1 MSECTC
7 HKNYT
12 LDTLIPKVGVI
23 TDIRQETPDVKTFR
37 VNAPEGGK
45 LFEHMPGQ
53 CAMVCV
59 PGVGEALFSITSSPT
74 NKKYQEFSIK
84 RCGILTDY
92 LHTME
97 VGDELTVR
105 GPYGNAFPVETVL
118 KGQNLLFVA
127 GGIGLAPLRSVI
139 NYVMDNREN
148 YGTVDILYGSRSKE
162 DLVGLD
168 EIQNEWTKDKGV
180 NVYLTIDREQPE
192 WDGHVGFVP
201 SYLKELEFS
210 VDKTVLVC
218 GPPIMI
224 KFVLAGLEE
233 LGFSREQV
241 YTTDDIYALP
251 DGERAE
257 LIDGQIYMM
266 GTPSRIHQKLV
277 GQLSRIIG
285 NYIESNHGSCEIY
298 PAPFAVFI
306 KKDDKNYVEPDIS
319 VICDKNKLSDRGCEG
334 APDFII
340 EIVSPSSRRMD
351 YYKKCTLY
359 AESGVREYWIVDPEK
374 QRTMIY
380 RYEDDAAPMI
390 VPFEQ
395 DLAVGIYNDFMINVS
410 KLL

>member
-1 MSECTC
+1 
-7 HKNYT
+7 
-12 LDTLIPKVGVI
+12 
-23 TDIRQETPDVKTFR
+23 
-37 VNAPEGGK
+37 
-45 LFEHMPGQ
+45 MPL
-53 CAMVCV
+53 
-59 PGVGEALFSITSSPT
+59 P
-74 NKKYQEFSIK
+74 
-84 RCGILTDY
+84 
-92 LHTME
+92 
-97 VGDELTVR
+97 
-105 GPYGNAFPVETVL
+105 
-118 KGQNLLFVA
+118 
-127 GGIGLAPLRSVI
+127 
-139 NYVMDNREN
+139 
-148 YGTVDILYGSRSKE
+148 
-162 DLVGLD
+162 
-168 EIQNEWTKDKGV
+168 
-180 NVYLTIDREQPE
+180 
-192 WDGHVGFVP
+192 
-201 SYLKELEFS
+201 
-210 VDKTVLVC
+210 
-218 GPPIMI
+218 
-224 KFVLAGLEE
+224 
-233 LGFSREQV
+233 REQV

-351 YYKKCTLY
+351 YFKKCALY
-359 AESGVREYWIVDPEK
+359 AESCVREYWIVDPEK

-395 DLAVGIYNDFMINVS
+395 DLAVGIYNNFMINVS

>member
-1 MSECTC
+1 
-7 HKNYT
+7 
-12 LDTLIPKVGVI
+12 
-23 TDIRQETPDVKTFR
+23 
-37 VNAPEGGK
+37 
-45 LFEHMPGQ
+45 MPL
-53 CAMVCV
+53 
-59 PGVGEALFSITSSPT
+59 P
-74 NKKYQEFSIK
+74 
-84 RCGILTDY
+84 
-92 LHTME
+92 
-97 VGDELTVR
+97 
-105 GPYGNAFPVETVL
+105 
-118 KGQNLLFVA
+118 
-127 GGIGLAPLRSVI
+127 
-139 NYVMDNREN
+139 
-148 YGTVDILYGSRSKE
+148 
-162 DLVGLD
+162 
-168 EIQNEWTKDKGV
+168 
-180 NVYLTIDREQPE
+180 
-192 WDGHVGFVP
+192 
-201 SYLKELEFS
+201 
-210 VDKTVLVC
+210 
-218 GPPIMI
+218 
-224 KFVLAGLEE
+224 
-233 LGFSREQV
+233 REQV

-306 KKDDKNYVEPDIS
+306 KKDDKNYVEPDVS

>member
-1 MSECTC
+1 
-7 HKNYT
+7 
-12 LDTLIPKVGVI
+12 
-23 TDIRQETPDVKTFR
+23 
-37 VNAPEGGK
+37 
-45 LFEHMPGQ
+45 MPL
-53 CAMVCV
+53 
-59 PGVGEALFSITSSPT
+59 P
-74 NKKYQEFSIK
+74 
-84 RCGILTDY
+84 
-92 LHTME
+92 
-97 VGDELTVR
+97 
-105 GPYGNAFPVETVL
+105 
-118 KGQNLLFVA
+118 
-127 GGIGLAPLRSVI
+127 
-139 NYVMDNREN
+139 
-148 YGTVDILYGSRSKE
+148 
-162 DLVGLD
+162 
-168 EIQNEWTKDKGV
+168 
-180 NVYLTIDREQPE
+180 
-192 WDGHVGFVP
+192 
-201 SYLKELEFS
+201 
-210 VDKTVLVC
+210 
-218 GPPIMI
+218 
-224 KFVLAGLEE
+224 
-233 LGFSREQV
+233 REQV

-306 KKDDKNYVEPDIS
+306 IS
-319 VICDKNKLSDRGCEG
+319 VICDKSKLSDRGCEG

-380 RYEDDAAPMI
+380 HYEDDAAPMI

>member
-1 MSECTC
+1 
-7 HKNYT
+7 
-12 LDTLIPKVGVI
+12 
-23 TDIRQETPDVKTFR
+23 
-37 VNAPEGGK
+37 
-45 LFEHMPGQ
+45 MPL
-53 CAMVCV
+53 
-59 PGVGEALFSITSSPT
+59 P
-74 NKKYQEFSIK
+74 
-84 RCGILTDY
+84 
-92 LHTME
+92 
-97 VGDELTVR
+97 
-105 GPYGNAFPVETVL
+105 
-118 KGQNLLFVA
+118 
-127 GGIGLAPLRSVI
+127 
-139 NYVMDNREN
+139 
-148 YGTVDILYGSRSKE
+148 
-162 DLVGLD
+162 
-168 EIQNEWTKDKGV
+168 
-180 NVYLTIDREQPE
+180 
-192 WDGHVGFVP
+192 
-201 SYLKELEFS
+201 
-210 VDKTVLVC
+210 
-218 GPPIMI
+218 
-224 KFVLAGLEE
+224 
-233 LGFSREQV
+233 REQV

-319 VICDKNKLSDRGCEG
+319 VICDKSKLSDRGCEG

-359 AESGVREYWIVDPEK
+359 AESGVREYWLVAPEK

>member
-1 MSECTC
+1 
-7 HKNYT
+7 
-12 LDTLIPKVGVI
+12 
-23 TDIRQETPDVKTFR
+23 
-37 VNAPEGGK
+37 
-45 LFEHMPGQ
+45 MPL
-53 CAMVCV
+53 
-59 PGVGEALFSITSSPT
+59 P
-74 NKKYQEFSIK
+74 
-84 RCGILTDY
+84 
-92 LHTME
+92 
-97 VGDELTVR
+97 
-105 GPYGNAFPVETVL
+105 
-118 KGQNLLFVA
+118 
-127 GGIGLAPLRSVI
+127 
-139 NYVMDNREN
+139 
-148 YGTVDILYGSRSKE
+148 
-162 DLVGLD
+162 
-168 EIQNEWTKDKGV
+168 
-180 NVYLTIDREQPE
+180 
-192 WDGHVGFVP
+192 
-201 SYLKELEFS
+201 
-210 VDKTVLVC
+210 
-218 GPPIMI
+218 
-224 KFVLAGLEE
+224 
-233 LGFSREQV
+233 REQV

-285 NYIESNHGSCEIY
+285 NYIESDHDSCEIY

-351 YYKKCTLY
+351 YYKKCALY

-395 DLAVGIYNDFMINVS
+395 DLAVGIYNNFMINVS

>member
-1 MSECTC
+1 
-7 HKNYT
+7 
-12 LDTLIPKVGVI
+12 
-23 TDIRQETPDVKTFR
+23 
-37 VNAPEGGK
+37 
-45 LFEHMPGQ
+45 MPL
-53 CAMVCV
+53 
-59 PGVGEALFSITSSPT
+59 P
-74 NKKYQEFSIK
+74 
-84 RCGILTDY
+84 
-92 LHTME
+92 
-97 VGDELTVR
+97 
-105 GPYGNAFPVETVL
+105 
-118 KGQNLLFVA
+118 
-127 GGIGLAPLRSVI
+127 
-139 NYVMDNREN
+139 
-148 YGTVDILYGSRSKE
+148 
-162 DLVGLD
+162 
-168 EIQNEWTKDKGV
+168 
-180 NVYLTIDREQPE
+180 
-192 WDGHVGFVP
+192 
-201 SYLKELEFS
+201 
-210 VDKTVLVC
+210 
-218 GPPIMI
+218 
-224 KFVLAGLEE
+224 
-233 LGFSREQV
+233 REQV

-266 GTPSRIHQKLV
+266 DTPSRIHQKLV

-319 VICDKNKLSDRGCEG
+319 VICDKSKLSDRGCEG

-351 YYKKCTLY
+351 YYKKCALY

>member
-1 MSECTC
+1 
-7 HKNYT
+7 
-12 LDTLIPKVGVI
+12 
-23 TDIRQETPDVKTFR
+23 
-37 VNAPEGGK
+37 
-45 LFEHMPGQ
+45 MPL
-53 CAMVCV
+53 
-59 PGVGEALFSITSSPT
+59 P
-74 NKKYQEFSIK
+74 
-84 RCGILTDY
+84 
-92 LHTME
+92 
-97 VGDELTVR
+97 
-105 GPYGNAFPVETVL
+105 
-118 KGQNLLFVA
+118 
-127 GGIGLAPLRSVI
+127 
-139 NYVMDNREN
+139 
-148 YGTVDILYGSRSKE
+148 
-162 DLVGLD
+162 
-168 EIQNEWTKDKGV
+168 
-180 NVYLTIDREQPE
+180 
-192 WDGHVGFVP
+192 
-201 SYLKELEFS
+201 
-210 VDKTVLVC
+210 
-218 GPPIMI
+218 
-224 KFVLAGLEE
+224 
-233 LGFSREQV
+233 REQV

-319 VICDKNKLSDRGCEG
+319 VICDKSKLSDRGCEG

-359 AESGVREYWIVDPEK
+359 AESGVRGYWIVDPEK

-395 DLAVGIYNDFMINVS
+395 DLAVGIYNDFIINVS

>member
-1 MSECTC
+1 
-7 HKNYT
+7 
-12 LDTLIPKVGVI
+12 
-23 TDIRQETPDVKTFR
+23 
-37 VNAPEGGK
+37 
-45 LFEHMPGQ
+45 MPL
-53 CAMVCV
+53 
-59 PGVGEALFSITSSPT
+59 P
-74 NKKYQEFSIK
+74 
-84 RCGILTDY
+84 
-92 LHTME
+92 
-97 VGDELTVR
+97 
-105 GPYGNAFPVETVL
+105 
-118 KGQNLLFVA
+118 
-127 GGIGLAPLRSVI
+127 
-139 NYVMDNREN
+139 
-148 YGTVDILYGSRSKE
+148 
-162 DLVGLD
+162 
-168 EIQNEWTKDKGV
+168 
-180 NVYLTIDREQPE
+180 
-192 WDGHVGFVP
+192 
-201 SYLKELEFS
+201 
-210 VDKTVLVC
+210 
-218 GPPIMI
+218 
-224 KFVLAGLEE
+224 
-233 LGFSREQV
+233 REQV

-285 NYIESNHGSCEIY
+285 NYIESNHGSCGIY

-351 YYKKCTLY
+351 YYKKCALY

-395 DLAVGIYNDFMINVS
+395 DLAVGIYNNFMINVS

>member
-1 MSECTC
+1 
-7 HKNYT
+7 
-12 LDTLIPKVGVI
+12 
-23 TDIRQETPDVKTFR
+23 
-37 VNAPEGGK
+37 
-45 LFEHMPGQ
+45 MPL
-53 CAMVCV
+53 
-59 PGVGEALFSITSSPT
+59 P
-74 NKKYQEFSIK
+74 
-84 RCGILTDY
+84 
-92 LHTME
+92 
-97 VGDELTVR
+97 
-105 GPYGNAFPVETVL
+105 
-118 KGQNLLFVA
+118 
-127 GGIGLAPLRSVI
+127 
-139 NYVMDNREN
+139 
-148 YGTVDILYGSRSKE
+148 
-162 DLVGLD
+162 
-168 EIQNEWTKDKGV
+168 
-180 NVYLTIDREQPE
+180 
-192 WDGHVGFVP
+192 
-201 SYLKELEFS
+201 
-210 VDKTVLVC
+210 
-218 GPPIMI
+218 
-224 KFVLAGLEE
+224 
-233 LGFSREQV
+233 REQV

-266 GTPSRIHQKLV
+266 DTPSRIHQKLV

-351 YYKKCTLY
+351 YYKKCALY

-395 DLAVGIYNDFMINVS
+395 DLAVGIYNNFMINVS

>member
-1 MSECTC
+1 
-7 HKNYT
+7 
-12 LDTLIPKVGVI
+12 
-23 TDIRQETPDVKTFR
+23 
-37 VNAPEGGK
+37 
-45 LFEHMPGQ
+45 MPL
-53 CAMVCV
+53 
-59 PGVGEALFSITSSPT
+59 P
-74 NKKYQEFSIK
+74 
-84 RCGILTDY
+84 
-92 LHTME
+92 
-97 VGDELTVR
+97 
-105 GPYGNAFPVETVL
+105 
-118 KGQNLLFVA
+118 
-127 GGIGLAPLRSVI
+127 
-139 NYVMDNREN
+139 
-148 YGTVDILYGSRSKE
+148 
-162 DLVGLD
+162 
-168 EIQNEWTKDKGV
+168 
-180 NVYLTIDREQPE
+180 
-192 WDGHVGFVP
+192 
-201 SYLKELEFS
+201 
-210 VDKTVLVC
+210 
-218 GPPIMI
+218 
-224 KFVLAGLEE
+224 
-233 LGFSREQV
+233 REQV

-351 YYKKCTLY
+351 YYKKCALY

-380 RYEDDAAPMI
+380 RYEGDAAPMI

-395 DLAVGIYNDFMINVS
+395 DLAVGIYNNFMINVS

>member
-1 MSECTC
+1 
-7 HKNYT
+7 
-12 LDTLIPKVGVI
+12 
-23 TDIRQETPDVKTFR
+23 
-37 VNAPEGGK
+37 
-45 LFEHMPGQ
+45 MPL
-53 CAMVCV
+53 
-59 PGVGEALFSITSSPT
+59 P
-74 NKKYQEFSIK
+74 
-84 RCGILTDY
+84 
-92 LHTME
+92 
-97 VGDELTVR
+97 
-105 GPYGNAFPVETVL
+105 
-118 KGQNLLFVA
+118 
-127 GGIGLAPLRSVI
+127 
-139 NYVMDNREN
+139 
-148 YGTVDILYGSRSKE
+148 
-162 DLVGLD
+162 
-168 EIQNEWTKDKGV
+168 
-180 NVYLTIDREQPE
+180 
-192 WDGHVGFVP
+192 
-201 SYLKELEFS
+201 
-210 VDKTVLVC
+210 
-218 GPPIMI
+218 
-224 KFVLAGLEE
+224 
-233 LGFSREQV
+233 REQV

-285 NYIESNHGSCEIY
+285 NYIE
-298 PAPFAVFI
+298 
-306 KKDDKNYVEPDIS
+306 PDIS
-319 VICDKNKLSDRGCEG
+319 VICDKSKLSDRGCEG